1 MARDP
6 KQDPYYNP
14 DFSPEVN
21 EVTNDFTYKKFNEKQ
36 ITGDAVIIKMND
48 GIDKRMRTKD
58 FDVLLIQ
65 RKRGPH
71 QNGYALPGGIYEEGM
86 DSIEDFIGRE
96 ALEEVGLQTTDIV
109 NSYDLPPKL
118 NRFDWDARAGKGVD
132 VYGKVFVVDSNFI
145 PNAADDALSA
155 KFVNIKDIANKNIDL
170 AFGHAEWILDSYRG
184 VDNLQGQGFDD
195 TNKMKM
201 YDIVD
206 ENTKRNQEFI
216 VEVNKKRVSD
226 NFDAIDLSQ
235 DTNIKNT
242 FDAEFETNFPP
253 DQFEGEGPIE
263 TTPFDE
269 HMAGTT
275 DAEIAEWYGEKYGK
289 DYITDTK
296 TMTAAQINDINT
308 EFKTD
313 VAKSFVDD
321 TDEVALSAR
330 EWLNE
335 NTSRGVDPTAQM
347 DDTLAGLE
355 QSNAD
360 MFPDNLENALT
371 DDEIFMRDVQ
381 PQIDDY
387 YADMA
392 AREPNIDNVNSYY
405 ESLNQADQELI
416 DAHYEN
422 MIDDAQTIKVNDVP
436 VTGKVIK
443 QTIKNRLKKLAI
455 GGIDALDM
463 YELSL
468 IGMALVEPAVQKALN
483 PIMPMIVPGFKGKLD
498 SKTYGQQVIENLQTT
513 AKISP
518 TAKVAEKFAA
528 IPEQGEYNSYSWVGK
543 MLDR

>member
-48 GIDKRMRTKD
+48 GMKD

-96 ALEEVGLQTTDIV
+96 ALEEVGLQATDIV
-109 NSYDLPPKL
+109 DSYDLPPKL

-145 PNAADDALSA
+145 PIAADDALSA
-155 KFVNIKDIANKNIDL
+155 KFVNIKKITNKNIDL

-184 VDNLQGQGFDD
+184 KDGLQGTGFDD
-195 TNKMKM
+195 TNKNKLF
-201 YDIVD
+201 DIVD

-226 NFDAIDLSQ
+226 NFNAIDLSQ
-235 DTNIKNT
+235 DTNIRNT

-296 TMTAAQINDINT
+296 TMTATQINDINT

-330 EWLNE
+330 EWLNQ

-347 DDTLAGLE
+347 DDTLTALADSDEVIQTNKDFDLE
-355 QSNAD
+355 KVMADIPEDIPNVPKQS
-360 MFPDNLENALT
+360 
-371 DDEIFMRDVQ
+371 
-381 PQIDDY
+381 
-387 YADMA
+387 
-392 AREPNIDNVNSYY
+392 
-405 ESLNQADQELI
+405 
-416 DAHYEN
+416 
-422 MIDDAQTIKVNDVP
+422 
-436 VTGKVIK
+436 
-443 QTIKNRLKKLAI
+443 LKKALSSRVKKTLV

-463 YELSL
+463 YELGL
-468 IGMALVEPAVQKALN
+468 IGLALLEPAVQKALN

-518 TAKVAEKFAA
+518 TAKAAEKFAEM
-528 IPEQGEYNSYSWVGK
+528 PDQGEYNSYSWVGK

>member
-1 MARDP
+1 M
-6 KQDPYYNP
+6 
-14 DFSPEVN
+14 
-21 EVTNDFTYKKFNEKQ
+21 
-36 ITGDAVIIKMND
+36 
-48 GIDKRMRTKD
+48 
-58 FDVLLIQ
+58 
-65 RKRGPH
+65 
-71 QNGYALPGGIYEEGM
+71 
-86 DSIEDFIGRE
+86 
-96 ALEEVGLQTTDIV
+96 
-109 NSYDLPPKL
+109 
-118 NRFDWDARAGKGVD
+118 
-132 VYGKVFVVDSNFI
+132 
-145 PNAADDALSA
+145 
-155 KFVNIKDIANKNIDL
+155 
-170 AFGHAEWILDSYRG
+170 
-184 VDNLQGQGFDD
+184 
-195 TNKMKM
+195 
-201 YDIVD
+201 
-206 ENTKRNQEFI
+206 EN
-216 VEVNKKRVSD
+216 
-226 NFDAIDLSQ
+226 
-235 DTNIKNT
+235 
-242 FDAEFETNFPP
+242 
-253 DQFEGEGPIE
+253 
-263 TTPFDE
+263 TPFDK

-296 TMTAAQINDINT
+296 TMTSSQINNINT

-330 EWLNE
+330 EWLNQ

-347 DDTLAGLE
+347 DDTLTAL
-355 QSNAD
+355 AD
-360 MFPDNLENALT
+360 SDEVIQANKDFDLENALT
-371 DDEIFMRDVQ
+371 DDEIFMQDVQ

-422 MIDDAQTIKVNDVP
+422 MIDDAQAIKVNDVP

-455 GGIDALDM
+455 GGVDALDI
-463 YELSL
+463 YELGL

-483 PIMPMIVPGFKGKLD
+483 PLMPMIVPGFKGKLD

-518 TAKVAEKFAA
+518 TAKAAEKFAEM
-528 IPEQGEYNSYSWVGK
+528 PDQGEYNSYSWVGK